1 MVLNYKSRH
10 PNYAGTKLS
19 EMFDGIAFQWEGR
32 NAIGT
37 MRERYPDLEFIQS
50 ESECGGGTF
59 DWAAGT
65 HTFEL
70 IHHYLNN
77 GCVTYTNW
85 NSILGGN
92 GRGPFMN
99 WWQNALLHLDLNKN
113 VAYYTPEYYAYKHYS
128 HFIGDGTQI
137 LNKTSQQPLVL
148 AARQPNGTYVV
159 VAGNDTNHEKSF
171 TLAIDNDKYL
181 TLNLPADSYNT
192 FVIGE
197 ETVVDEIAAAEGIV
211 SSAQEVTD
219 CTDRIVNPT
228 IASLEG
234 WKKNNVAVSEDYR
247 AMVVLGQ
254 QALNSMSS
262 DFTSMDNYQEI
273 KGLPAG
279 EYYATCISVCGEGN
293 INDQHLYLSLYNA
306 NGTLVKTVVSPV
318 KQNDSWDALS
328 WELQTTES
336 VKLTE
341 GQYLRLGYAS
351 TSGGGTKGW
360 YAVTDFHLYRY
371 GADEAAAA
379 EQAQKLAE
387 ARASY
392 ETLLAEAQE
401 MVKDVDGLYE
411 EAPRLALKAV
421 IEKQTPLVDSL
432 TDPLHFADLST
443 ELENAMLV
451 VRSSQVAAG
460 NWYQV
465 KEFNFNGGVTTGVSG
480 RDFGVTGDGTT
491 GMLWV
496 GNGGATSL
504 WFGNPTFSTAT
515 KWKIELVVALDASEE
530 AGIYFKNGGTDKV
543 SINSKNASN
552 ATVTVNGEN
561 LGAVMP
567 VNYGNF
573 VNNDAA
579 LICSRVTLI
588 GSKDAVRI
596 IITDRAGQTVYL
608 DRTVRG
614 FFNIDN
620 IGFYAREGWNS
631 FAYVDDVECWVAE
644 IPVTIGAS
652 GKATFCSD
660 IPLDFSKGE
669 VTAYVASSATG
680 AEVTLSK
687 VEAIPASTGV
697 YLKAEKGVYGIAV
710 PAEAAAPAT
719 NYLKG
724 VITSTVVN
732 QTEGENTNFFL
743 SAEGFKKAVASST
756 LAGGKAYLSL
766 PTSMFT
772 SGVNVLSIML
782 DDATAI
788 EETLVRPAEN
798 GVLYDLSGRRVEQ
811 PKRGIYIQGGKK
823 VLFK

>member
-1 MVLNYKSRH
+1 M
-10 PNYAGTKLS
+10 
-19 EMFDGIAFQWEGR
+19 
-32 NAIGT
+32 
-37 MRERYPDLEFIQS
+37 
-50 ESECGGGTF
+50 
-59 DWAAGT
+59 
-65 HTFEL
+65 
-70 IHHYLNN
+70 
-77 GCVTYTNW
+77 
-85 NSILGGN
+85 
-92 GRGPFMN
+92 
-99 WWQNALLHLDLNKN
+99 
-113 VAYYTPEYYAYKHYS
+113 
-128 HFIGDGTQI
+128 
-137 LNKTSQQPLVL
+137 
-148 AARQPNGTYVV
+148 
-159 VAGNDTNHEKSF
+159 
-171 TLAIDNDKYL
+171 
-181 TLNLPADSYNT
+181 
-192 FVIGE
+192 
-197 ETVVDEIAAAEGIV
+197 
-211 SSAQEVTD
+211 
-219 CTDRIVNPT
+219 
-228 IASLEG
+228 
-234 WKKNNVAVSEDYR
+234 
-247 AMVVLGQ
+247 
-254 QALNSMSS
+254 
-262 DFTSMDNYQEI
+262 
-273 KGLPAG
+273 
-279 EYYATCISVCGEGN
+279 
-293 INDQHLYLSLYNA
+293 
-306 NGTLVKTVVSPV
+306 
-318 KQNDSWDALS
+318 
-328 WELQTTES
+328 
-336 VKLTE
+336 
-341 GQYLRLGYAS
+341 
-351 TSGGGTKGW
+351 
-360 YAVTDFHLYRY
+360 TDFHLYRY

-411 EAPRLALKAV
+411 EAARLALAAV
-421 IEKQTPLVDSL
+421 IEEQASLVNSL

-465 KEFNFNGGVTTGVSG
+465 KEFNFNGGVPTAVSG
-480 RDFGVTGDGTT
+480 GSFGVTGAGTT

-515 KWKIELVVALDASEE
+515 KWKIELVVALDASED
-530 AGIYFKNGGTDKV
+530 AGIWFKNGGTDKAFIR
-543 SINSKNASN
+543 SLNASK
-552 ATVTVNGEN
+552 ATVNVNGEDM
-561 LGAVMP
+561 GAVMP
-567 VNYGNF
+567 VNYGNHAD
-573 VNNDAA
+573 NDAA

-608 DRTVRG
+608 DRTVSG

-631 FAYVDDVECWVAE
+631 FAYVDDVKCWVAE
-644 IPVTIGAS
+644 IPVTIGDS

-680 AEVTLSK
+680 TEVTLSK
-687 VEAIPASTGV
+687 VEAIPALTGV
-697 YLKAEKGVYGIAV
+697 YLKAEPGEYGIAV
-710 PAEAAAPAT
+710 PAEATAPAT

-732 QTEGENTNFFL
+732 QTEGDNTNFFL
-743 SAEGFKKAVASST
+743 SADGFKKAKESST

-766 PTSMFT
+766 PNSMFT
-772 SGVNVLSIML
+772 NGVNVLSIML
-782 DDATAI
+782 DDVTAI